1 MINPWVIVLVGIA
14 WLGSLVGVGW
24 WQRHDG
30 AAGERV
36 VWQERANTELA
47 SANAEILRL
56 ENQARTQEAKHTAA
70 LATISKRNL
79 EEKQR
84 VETQHQ
90 ADIVAVRAGT
100 LVLRDPGAA
109 TVDACA
115 SAAGTPGAS
124 AGGRDGGAGG
134 QLSGAAAE
142 FLLAEAERADVTA
155 RQLAAAQAVIVE
167 DRRLCGV
174 PP

>member
-1 MINPWVIVLVGIA
+1 MINPWVIVALGIA
-14 WLGSLVGVGW
+14 WLASLAGVGW

-30 AAGERV
+30 AAAEKV
-36 VWQERANTELA
+36 VWQERTNTELA

-56 ENQARTQEAKHTAA
+56 ENQARAQEAKHAA
-70 LATISKRNL
+70 VMATISKRNL

-90 ADIVAVRAGT
+90 ADVAAVRAGT

-109 TVDACA
+109 TGEACA
-115 SAAGTPGAS
+115 GAASPPGTA

-142 FLLAEAERADVTA
+142 FLLTEASRADVVA

-167 DRRLCGV
+167 DRRLCGA